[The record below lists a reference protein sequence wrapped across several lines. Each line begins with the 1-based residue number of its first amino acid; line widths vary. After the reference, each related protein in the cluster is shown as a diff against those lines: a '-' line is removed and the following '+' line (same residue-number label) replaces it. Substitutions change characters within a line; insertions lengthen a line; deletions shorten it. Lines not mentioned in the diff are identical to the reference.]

1 MTPNHHASQPHNPGG
16 RFDDSEQ
23 LRSLLNRLH
32 AAGPGAWRHDR
43 DADALME
50 YVAQRYAALARK
62 HNLGPWDAASAAFE
76 AMRTRAARQANDPWA
91 VITRA
96 VQITLGAEEKAAG
109 MLCSPHQARRR
120 RYAGFHRATRLSDRD
135 TSLLD
140 WHPAFQVHP
149 HDHLVDDGPE
159 AGTASQVTAAVD
171 DAVRLFTLLGWPE
184 PVARTGVDYI
194 CSRLADA
201 GSRVAA
207 YEALRRDRQARALL
221 DIEHDAWTAMLRVVL
236 GTPQPHH
243 ALTAA
248 GRGILVRLLNG
259 QTLTELLDDDDLV
272 LVVSLSA
279 PGRARGG
286 AGG

>member
-1 MTPNHHASQPHNPGG
+1 MTRNHASEPHADRS
-16 RFDDSEQ
+16 RFDDSEL
-23 LRSLLNRLH
+23 LRSLLQRLH
-32 AAGPGAWRHDR
+32 DAGPGAWRRDR
-43 DADALME
+43 EADALME
-50 YVAQRYAALARK
+50 HVAQRYAALARK
-62 HNLGPWDAASAAFE
+62 HDLGPWDAAAAAFE
-76 AMRTRAARQANDPWA
+76 AMRTRAARHADDPWA

-120 RYAGFHRATRLSDRD
+120 RYAGFHRATRLSDRE

-140 WHPAFQVHP
+140 WHPAFQVQ
-149 HDHLVDDGPE
+149 PE
-159 AGTASQVTAAVD
+159 GIAEKDTEPGTASQVKGAVD
-171 DAVRLFTLLGWPE
+171 AVVQLFTLLGWPE

-207 YEALRRDRQARALL
+207 YEALRRDSQARALL
-221 DIEHDAWTAMLRVVL
+221 DIEHDSWTAMLRVVL
-236 GTPQPHH
+236 GAPQPHH

-248 GRGILVRLLNG
+248 GRGILVRLLIG
-259 QTLTELLDDDDLV
+259 HSLTELLADDDLV
-272 LVVSLSA
+272 LAVSLGA
-279 PGRARGG
+279 PGRRPRGG

>member
-1 MTPNHHASQPHNPGG
+1 MTGNHASHPHS

-23 LRSLLNRLH
+23 LRTLLRRLH

-50 YVAQRYAALARK
+50 HVAQRYAALARK
-62 HNLGPWDAASAAFE
+62 HNLGPWDAAAAAFE
-76 AMRTRAARQANDPWA
+76 AMRTRAARHADDPWA

-96 VQITLGAEEKAAG
+96 VQITLGAEEKATG
-109 MLCSPHQARRR
+109 MLVSPHQARRR
-120 RYAGFHRATRLSDRD
+120 RYAGYRRAMRLSDRD

-140 WHPAFQVHP
+140 WHPAFQIHP
-149 HDHLVDDGPE
+149 HDRHDDDPE
-159 AGTASQVTAAVD
+159 TGTASQVAAAVD
-171 DAVRLFTLLGWPE
+171 DAVALFTLLGWPA

-221 DIEHDAWTAMLRVVL
+221 DIEQDTWTAMLRVVL

-248 GRGILVRLLNG
+248 GRGILVRLLIG
-259 QTLTELLDDDDLV
+259 QTLTELLNDDDLV
-272 LVVSLSA
+272 LTVSLNA
-279 PGRARGG
+279 PGRTRGG